1 MPPESVI
8 TLRQPRTDC
17 GLNAFSDDQEA
28 EGGARGLDA
37 VHANSGRG
45 AKKKSGGSSAV
56 TPLTAN
62 PADRSGG
69 SPNEPACGQ
78 Q

>member
-8 TLRQPRTDC
+8 ALRTPRTGC
-17 GLNAFSDDQEA
+17 GQNAFSDDQEA
-28 EGGARGLDA
+28 AGGARGLEA

-45 AKKKSGGSSAV
+45 AEKKSGGSSAAM
-56 TPLTAN
+56 PMTAN
-62 PADRSGG
+62 PADSSGG
-69 SPNEPACGQ
+69 RPNEPACGQ